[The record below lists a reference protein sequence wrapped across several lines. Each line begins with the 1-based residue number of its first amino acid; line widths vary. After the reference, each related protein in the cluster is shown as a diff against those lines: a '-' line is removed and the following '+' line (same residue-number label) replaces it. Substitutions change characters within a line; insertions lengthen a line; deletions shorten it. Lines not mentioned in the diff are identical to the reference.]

1 MLTVAVAFVVF
12 GIIDNGIMIMA
23 GTAIDNMVGAALGIS
38 TMASAGIGNT
48 ISDAIGI
55 ASGRLIEYQL
65 HKVIPAV
72 QHGELTKRQVTIAET
87 FGIIAGCLIGMIPL
101 LFL

>member
-12 GIIDNGIMIMA
+12 GIIDNGIMVIA
-23 GTAIDNMVGAALGIS
+23 GTAIDNMVGSVLGIS

-55 ASGRLIEYQL
+55 ASGRLIEHQL
-65 HKVIPAV
+65 HRIIPAV
-72 QHGELTKRQVTIAET
+72 KHGELTKHQVMLSETI
-87 FGIIAGCLIGMIPL
+87 GIVVGCLIGMIPL